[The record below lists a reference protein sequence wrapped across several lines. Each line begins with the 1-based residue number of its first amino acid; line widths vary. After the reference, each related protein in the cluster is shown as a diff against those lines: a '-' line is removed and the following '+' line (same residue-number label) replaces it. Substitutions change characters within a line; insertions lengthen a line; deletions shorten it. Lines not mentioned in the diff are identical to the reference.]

1 VGESTVRRLEPDPGT
16 GRYDALY
23 PAYYP
28 RVLAYCAR
36 RVGRQDAPDL
46 AAQVFEVAWRRLD
59 DIPTG
64 DAELPW
70 LYGVAYRMVSH
81 HWRGERRRLRLTSR
95 LAATPPPPATELEAV
110 VVRRREYDQVLQAAA
125 GLREADQELLR
136 LVLWEGLS
144 HQQIADMKGSTPA
157 AVRQRFHRVKRA
169 LLREF
174 ERVGG
179 SVASVA
185 EDGGA
190 P

>member
-1 VGESTVRRLEPDPGT
+1 VGESTVRRLEPDPAA
-16 GRYDALY
+16 GRYDGLY
-23 PAYYP
+23 SAYFP

-36 RVGRQDAPDL
+36 RVGRQDADDL
-46 AAQVFEVAWRRLD
+46 AAQVFEVAWRRLG

-70 LYGVAYRMVSH
+70 LYGVAYRVVSH
-81 HWRGERRRLRLTSR
+81 HWRGERRRYRLTSR
-95 LAATPPPPATELEAV
+95 LAAMPPALPADLETV
-110 VVRRREYDQVLQAAA
+110 VVRKRDYDHVLQAAA
-125 GLREADQELLR
+125 RLKGADQELLR

-144 HQQIADMKGSTPA
+144 HNQIAEMKGSTPD

-179 SVASVA
+179 TVPAA
-185 EDGGA
+185 EEGGA